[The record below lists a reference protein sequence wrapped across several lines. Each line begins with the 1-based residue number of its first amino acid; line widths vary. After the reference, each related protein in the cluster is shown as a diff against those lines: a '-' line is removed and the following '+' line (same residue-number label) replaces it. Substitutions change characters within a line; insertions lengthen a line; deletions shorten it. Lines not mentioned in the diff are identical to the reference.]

1 MTASDFCI
9 RSLSSSR
16 LAAPPPKGRPNR
28 GSSSAA
34 AAEVGGGQASL
45 PRTAEGGDEASGGG
59 GVGGE
64 GGGRTRQ
71 ALNDSAAVEFIFI
84 SISYDNAGSV
94 CYCEAPNQNGDLL
107 VMVLHLMAA

>member
-1 MTASDFCI
+1 MEEALTRLTASDFCI

-34 AAEVGGGQASL
+34 AAEVDGGGQASL

-64 GGGRTRQ
+64 GEDGLAKPLTTVQPLSLSSFQSRTTIMQ
-71 ALNDSAAVEFIFI
+71 V
-84 SISYDNAGSV
+84 GST
-94 CYCEAPNQNGDLL
+94 PNQN
-107 VMVLHLMAA
+107 

>member
-1 MTASDFCI
+1 MEEALTRLTASDFCI
-9 RSLSSSR
+9 RSLSNSR

-59 GVGGE
+59 GMGGE
-64 GGGRTRQ
+64 GEDGLAKPLTTVQPLSLSSFQSRTTIKQ
-71 ALNDSAAVEFIFI
+71 V
-84 SISYDNAGSV
+84 GST
-94 CYCEAPNQNGDLL
+94 PNQN
-107 VMVLHLMAA
+107 